1 MPLFEQLSDDEKDR
15 VILSAEKIGKKKK
28 HKPNIQSIM
37 PAKKDISKSTRGDV
51 VGYLHRI
58 SQKAFLYVDGLPVIE
73 VREKEADLDELA
85 NSSFSDSL
93 LDDEQFSTFLLCVC

>member
-1 MPLFEQLSDDEKDR
+1 MPLFEQLSDEEKDR

-28 HKPNIQSIM
+28 HKSNIQSIM

-58 SQKAFLYVDGLPVIE
+58 I
-73 VREKEADLDELA
+73 
-85 NSSFSDSL
+85 
-93 LDDEQFSTFLLCVC
+93 